1 MYKYYNQNF
10 DKDDMYFWLC
20 QMARQFESGV
30 VVINPA
36 KGNVIDFVNQV
47 FIRMTDYSESELI
60 GKKLNILHG
69 PLTDVLN
76 EDAIQECIE
85 NGLSFTTSS
94 YHYRKD
100 GSTFWNEISILPLK
114 DLDGE
119 LQYCLL
125 MMKDVTDAM
134 KVDALLE
141 LERNIY
147 YKLENGDPLEYV
159 LGEICNH
166 VEITFRN
173 QCHCTIIL
181 IDENRKVTE
190 VYGGSTK
197 TFEMTKYQAFFMGN
211 DSHDFSLSL
220 DRKATF
226 IKNIKSTIYYE
237 QYKHLID
244 KENIVSLWGQPIFNK
259 EEEVIGFF
267 SIYFEQE
274 MEPQATDYKF
284 IITNVAPI
292 VSLAVK
298 YYNQK
303 NAIHSLAFYDS
314 ATGLSNFEGFK
325 SKMTADWEAGMEN
338 SYLYIIEPSEYQNI
352 VDLYGRQGGDKI
364 LVKIAKRLQNI
375 FAEHKLFIA
384 RYTNSAI
391 IIASKLK
398 NSDLQ
403 FTQAEIDHLLFE
415 PYCIN
420 NKDVFI
426 TLKVGT
432 SKVCLETPIDQA
444 IRQADTA
451 LSIALKSVGT
461 VIKKFEVEQVE
472 SVANEMNVLA
482 NIAKGL
488 RKDEFMPMLQ
498 PKVDIKTGEINSF
511 EALARWI
518 SPELGFVS
526 PALFIPVAENTGNI
540 SEIDRAIF
548 KKVLQ
553 WQKDRQENNLPMY
566 QVSIN
571 ISPNHFY
578 HPAFVENV
586 KELIEKYGVEPK
598 YIKFEI
604 TESIE
609 LDNVMRAKKII
620 NDLMRYGIATSIDDF
635 GVGYSSLSYLQELPF
650 EEIKIDK
657 SFVDNLADPRMHAVI
672 KTIIHLSRNLNMRC
686 VAEGIETEE
695 QHKEL
700 LQLGCNSGQGY
711 YYFKPMPLHEVDEL
725 LQKKAQIQ
733 TQT

>member
-1 MYKYYNQNF
+1 
-10 DKDDMYFWLC
+10 
-20 QMARQFESGV
+20 MARQFESAV
-30 VVINPA
+30 VIINPA
-36 KGNVIDFVNQV
+36 KGNVIEFVNHV
-47 FIRMTDYSESELI
+47 FTHLTEYSESELI
-60 GKKLNILHG
+60 GEKLNILHG
-69 PLTDVLN
+69 PLTDILN
-76 EDAIQECIE
+76 EDAIQECIV
-85 NGLSFTTSS
+85 NGQPFTTSS
-94 YHYRKD
+94 FHYRKD
-100 GSTFWNEISILPLK
+100 GSTFWNEVSILPLK
-114 DLDGE
+114 NLSGE
-119 LQYCLL
+119 FQYCLL
-125 MMKDVTDAM
+125 MMKDVTYATKLDS
-134 KVDALLE
+134 LLE

-147 YKLENGDPLEYV
+147 FKLENGYPLENI
-159 LGEICNH
+159 LSEICNH
-166 VEITFRN
+166 VENTFRI
-173 QCHCTIIL
+173 QCHCTIVL
-181 IDENRKVTE
+181 IDEKRKVTG
-190 VYGGSTK
+190 VYGGATK
-197 TFEMTKYQAFFMGN
+197 TFEISEYQAFFIDKDN
-211 DSHDFSLSL
+211 RNFSLSL
-220 DRKATF
+220 DRNATF
-226 IKNIKSTIYYE
+226 IKNIKKTIYYE
-237 QYKHLID
+237 QYKTLID

-259 EEEVIGFF
+259 EEGLIGYF
-267 SIYFEQE
+267 SIYFEEE

-284 IITNVAPI
+284 INTNVAPI
-292 VSLAVK
+292 VTLAVK

-303 NAIHSLAFYDS
+303 SAIHSLAFFDS
-314 ATGLSNFEGFK
+314 ETGLSNFEGFK
-325 SKMTADWEAGMEN
+325 NKMQTEWEADLGD
-338 SYLYIIEPSEYQNI
+338 SYLYIIEPSEYQKI

-364 LVKIAKRLQNI
+364 LLKMAKRIQNI
-375 FAEHKLFIA
+375 FAEPKLFIA

-391 IIASKLK
+391 IIASQLK
-398 NSDLQ
+398 ISDLK
-403 FTQAEIDHLLFE
+403 FTQAEMDQLLFE

-420 NKDVFI
+420 NKDVYI

-432 SKVCLETPIDQA
+432 SKICQETPINRA

-461 VIKKFEVEQVE
+461 VIKKFDAEQVE

-488 RKDEFMPMLQ
+488 MKDEFMPMLQ

-540 SEIDRAIF
+540 SKIDRAIF

-553 WQKDRQENNLPMY
+553 WQKHRKETNLPMY
-566 QVSIN
+566 QVSVN

-586 KELIEKYGVEPK
+586 MELIEKYGVETK

-620 NDLMRYGIATSIDDF
+620 NDLMKYGIATSIDDF
-635 GVGYSSLSYLQELPF
+635 GIGYSSLSYLQELPF

-686 VAEGIETEE
+686 VAEGIETEA

-725 LQKKAQIQ
+725 LQKNTQ
-733 TQT
+733 TQF